1 MRTTN
6 HTQNTLGLDNDCNSS
21 DGSGEGIHDM
31 MDDSDHLQALDEEDD
46 PFSLHNIMEAMDH
59 ELRTDVA
66 SHPTIKNLSV
76 ASEEDGS
83 GGTDVWHYF
92 LYIKLISY
100 SDNFTSFISITLLYI
115 ITSNRIGFS

>member
-1 MRTTN
+1 
-6 HTQNTLGLDNDCNSS
+6 
-21 DGSGEGIHDM
+21 M

-83 GGTDVWHYF
+83 GGGTDADMAM
-92 LYIKLISY
+92 LANLLK
-100 SDNFTSFISITLLYI
+100 SIDEGDGSGPLNTMLNEMGILHPSQQ
-115 ITSNRIGFS
+115 TTEEEDD